1 MIITDFPGS
10 SDGKESSCNAGDSGL
25 IPGSGRS
32 PEERNGYPLQYSCLE
47 NPMDRGPWWAT
58 AYEGHK
64 ELDMTE
70 LLTLDLIIIIM
81 DCCKKQ
87 KRVWPLAHAIQ
98 IGLPELNGLGYS
110 LALTTNKRASLV
122 DQMVKR
128 LSAMQE
134 TQGQPLGWEDPLKKE
149 MAAHSSILAGK
160 IPWTVDPGRLPSM
173 GSQRVGHDWATSLHY
188 QTL

>member
-1 MIITDFPGS
+1 
-10 SDGKESSCNAGDSGL
+10 
-25 IPGSGRS
+25 
-32 PEERNGYPLQYSCLE
+32 
-47 NPMDRGPWWAT
+47 
-58 AYEGHK
+58 
-64 ELDMTE
+64 MTE

-134 TQGQPLGWEDPLKKE
+134 TQGQPLGWEEPLKKE
-149 MAAHSSILAGK
+149 MAAHSSILAWK
-160 IPWTVDPGRLPSM
+160 IPWTVDPVGYRPWGRRESDMTERLHFTTKHFRA
-173 GSQRVGHDWATSLHY
+173 SQVAQCD
-188 QTL
+188 